1 MSTIEPQRLAQ
12 ADGAYMTDV
21 LASIRL
27 IDQYIAL
34 LFNKLRD

>member
-1 MSTIEPQRLAQ
+1 MSTIELQKLAQ

-21 LASIRL
+21 PASIRL

-34 LFNKLRD
+34 LFNKHRD